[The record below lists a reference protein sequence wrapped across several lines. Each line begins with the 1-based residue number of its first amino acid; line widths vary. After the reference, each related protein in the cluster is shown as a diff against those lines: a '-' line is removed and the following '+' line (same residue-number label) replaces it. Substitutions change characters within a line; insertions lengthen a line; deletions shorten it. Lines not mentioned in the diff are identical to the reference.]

1 MLYLTIGDVG
11 SFAAASKML
20 FEGGATIA
28 DIPQAHDAAA
38 GAGQHGELRW
48 RIAPWTGVRMDSV
61 SVTLEYWCTK
71 PPHTQGLFCT
81 RRGGIRETEIFW
93 NCLNSFEQG
102 ELSRIWKL
110 AGFLGRCETLLGFYF
125 VRTAFHSFYQRI
137 RYWSFSGKFRCLS

>member
-20 FEGGATIA
+20 YEGGATIA

-71 PPHTQGLFCT
+71 PPQPRT
-81 RRGGIRETEIFW
+81 RKG
-93 NCLNSFEQG
+93 C
-102 ELSRIWKL
+102 
-110 AGFLGRCETLLGFYF
+110 F
-125 VRTAFHSFYQRI
+125 VHDVVG
-137 RYWSFSGKFRCLS
+137 SGKPRYSGIASIHLNKENFHGYGSSLDSWGDAKLF